1 MNDGFCREFLMNNE
15 FRRWKYAAVQAV
27 RSTARFMRG
36 HCLTAADFAER
47 AYVLGLPVA
56 RDERNWGQ
64 VMLEAQD
71 LGYVWRS
78 VMKTRSSDPGSRGRR
93 VPLWLCL

>member
-1 MNDGFCREFLMNNE
+1 MSDE
-15 FRRWKYAAVQAV
+15 FRRWKYRAVQAV
-27 RSTARFMRG
+27 CRVAATERGEYLTAR
-36 HCLTAADFAER
+36 DFSDLAGWLEFPPDDR
-47 AYVLGLPVA
+47 H
-56 RDERNWGQ
+56 WGQ